1 MSKIFKMVKKLKGTN
16 KETIQQIKKLDDT
29 FAETEK
35 DVAEEIGKSF
45 AKNSSSENYS
55 KNFQNLKHE
64 TEKYEINF
72 NSMASENY
80 NDSLISKL

>member
-1 MSKIFKMVKKLKGTN
+1 MKRTN
-16 KETIQQIKKLDDT
+16 KETIKQVKKLDDT

-35 DVAEEIGKSF
+35 DVVEEIGKSF
-45 AKNSSSENYS
+45 AKNSSSENS
-55 KNFQNLKHE
+55 KKIQNLKHE

-80 NDSLISKL
+80 NDPFTRRN